1 LAHIASAFLELA
13 TILSLATE
21 SYSLGRCL
29 PEGRERF
36 NAYFIRS
43 ASEMLLTGFGVFALG
58 ENEFG
63 TLTKLLLIKTSAN
76 QNRVVTISFCY
87 SGNFSRNN
95 SGSYCNS

>member
-1 LAHIASAFLELA
+1 
-13 TILSLATE
+13 
-21 SYSLGRCL
+21 
-29 PEGRERF
+29 
-36 NAYFIRS
+36 
-43 ASEMLLTGFGVFALG
+43 MLLTGFGVFALG